1 MSYLSLSRK
10 YRPRQFADMIGQQ
23 GATKAISNSIRL
35 GREPHSVIFSGV
47 RGIGKTTM
55 ARLFA
60 KALDCDQGPSEEP
73 CGHCESCLAIEQ
85 GRHEDV
91 LEIDGASHTGV
102 DDIRLLQ
109 ETLTYVPQRSKF
121 KVYIIDE
128 VHMLSQS
135 AFNALLKTLEE
146 PPAHVVFVFATTELQ
161 KVPETILSR
170 CQVFYLKRLSMS
182 MIMGRI
188 KHILEIENIAYEPQ
202 ALALIAREGRGS
214 MRDALTFLDQVI
226 AIGNG
231 QVSYEAL
238 KDMVHDAS
246 CVHHI
251 AMIDGLLSRDAKA
264 CADIIAIWDEK
275 GSVFSE
281 LVEELAKLCRHAF
294 ILRELGSESA
304 DAQAIGLAP
313 DELEQL
319 ERVCS
324 KAQPLDLNRLF
335 RMFCQLRSDVD
346 GGNLDRYIFENHVF
360 EWCFDPGLPDP
371 SFWQGLHSG
380 SSQQS
385 SFPTRSQVSGRAHQ
399 PLASSTPVTANASS
413 GDQGGAKVSS
423 LAERF
428 KQSFKSSSP
437 SSKPQGE
444 AHGQASAP
452 VVQQPQGVSVTSDSM
467 DSRPTLSHEKKNL
480 APKAHP
486 TSHIASDQ
494 MQLQKAG
501 ASVKMPAT
509 WRALVEAWM
518 REKPLQARILEEAY
532 EISYSPEKIVLA
544 VDESGMVASKLLS
557 ADTRRYLSQQ
567 LGELF
572 GFQGVLEVTV
582 RSGGDSKPA
591 FAATHQASVAR
602 SHEDDGIGPSL
613 LHIKRQ
619 EKIERM
625 QRRKEELVN
634 HPLTRQALESFN
646 GKINKVSFKDE
657 P

>member
-1 MSYLSLSRK
+1 
-10 YRPRQFADMIGQQ
+10 MIGQQ

-73 CGHCESCLAIEQ
+73 CGKCESCLAIEQ

-102 DDIRLLQ
+102 DDIRQLQ
-109 ETLTYVPQRSKF
+109 ETLSYVPQRSKF

-170 CQVFYLKRLSMS
+170 CQVFHLKRLSMS

-188 KHILEIENIAYEPQ
+188 KHILDIEHIAYEPQ

-251 AMIDGLLSRDAKA
+251 ALIESLIGRDAKA
-264 CADIIAIWDEK
+264 CADIVAIWDEK

-281 LVEELAKLCRHAF
+281 IVEELAKLCRHAF
-294 ILRELGSESA
+294 ILRELGRAST

-324 KAQPLDLNRLF
+324 KAKPLDLNRLF
-335 RMFCQLRSDVD
+335 RMFCQLRSDID
-346 GGNLDRYIFENHVF
+346 GGNLDRYIFENHIF

-371 SFWQGLHSG
+371 SFWQGLDAPRSQSGHMSVNSQPNGAKAQSLASPSPAGQTRASG
-380 SSQQS
+380 SQQ
-385 SFPTRSQVSGRAHQ
+385 RS
-399 PLASSTPVTANASS
+399 N
-413 GDQGGAKVSS
+413 VSS
-423 LAERF
+423 LKERF
-428 KQSFKSSSP
+428 KQSFKSASSSSNP
-437 SSKPQGE
+437 GEEVQQQASKP
-444 AHGQASAP
+444 P
-452 VVQQPQGVSVTSDSM
+452 QQPNRNRMPSDQL
-467 DSRPTLSHEKKNL
+467 DSRRVPSDEKKNL
-480 APKAHP
+480 V
-486 TSHIASDQ
+486 S
-494 MQLQKAG
+494 AG
-501 ASVKMPAT
+501 QDPSPAVVSQSGVVRPATMPPT

-518 REKPLQARILEEAY
+518 RQKPLQARILEEAY

-544 VDESGMVASKLLS
+544 VDESCMAASKLLS
-557 ADTRRYLSQQ
+557 VDTRRYLSQQ

-572 GFQGVLEVTV
+572 GFQGIFDVTV
-582 RSGGDSKPA
+582 RSGEQNRS
-591 FAATHQASVAR
+591 QANNQQSTR
-602 SHEDDGIGPSL
+602 NSSENDGIGPSL

-619 EKIERM
+619 EKIERR

-634 HPLTRQALESFN
+634 HPLTRQVLESFN
-646 GKINKVSFKDE
+646 GKINRVSFKDE